1 MFNVMFSLFIVEIII
16 GCETGFSDSVAVSA
30 VLF

>member
-1 MFNVMFSLFIVEIII
+1 MFSVMLSLFIVEIIT
-16 GCETGFSDSVAVSA
+16 GCETGVLHSVAVSA